1 MDRST
6 VLGSTPDS
14 EESGAS
20 TGKTERNPRGGWGL
34 TDSLEQAINFVV
46 FA

>member
-1 MDRST
+1 MTS
-6 VLGSTPDS
+6 LGSTPDS
-14 EESGAS
+14 EESGS
-20 TGKTERNPRGGWGL
+20 RNGKTEGNPRGGWRL